1 MLFIHWLV
9 MGICVLIVSFSYRQL
24 NEVDRD
30 LAVKTFAKNQDFYHP
45 ICRDLV
51 RKDLFGK

>member
-1 MLFIHWLV
+1 
-9 MGICVLIVSFSYRQL
+9 MGICVLIASFSYRQL
-24 NEVDRD
+24 NQVDRD

-51 RKDLFGK
+51 KKDLFGK